1 MTAHPAASRK
11 NLNTQDKMK
20 KMDIAKET
28 YVAPAMLV
36 VEVKLGGIV
45 CTSESD
51 SDATADN
58 FTWN

>member
-1 MTAHPAASRK
+1 MMKGLDSE
-11 NLNTQDKMK
+11 K
-20 KMDIAKET
+20 KMYKT
-28 YVAPAMLV
+28 PAMLV